1 MIKIRKES
9 NEVLYPDED
18 IVYLDKADLTEL
30 KKLALKNPKK
40 NVRLCA
46 HTSPKSKLHEMFI
59 VHPQNMY
66 VRPHKHKNKSES
78 LLVLSGEA
86 EYIIFNDNGDI
97 KETIPLSV
105 INGKGKFYVKINKS
119 LYHTLNIYSKWFIFL
134 EITKGPFTKQD
145 TIFPKWAPDPED
157 SVKIKKYMTQLNQ
170 KLKDV

>member
-1 MIKIRKES
+1 MHE
-9 NEVLYPDED
+9 NNN
-18 IVYLDKADLTEL
+18 
-30 KKLALKNPKK
+30 NPI
-40 NVRLCA
+40 
-46 HTSPKSKLHEMFI
+46 HEMFI

-157 SVKIKKYMTQLNQ
+157 SVKIKKYMTQLNE